1 MVRNIAKIGANARSQ
16 ALGLAYVENVVPVVF
31 HKLDARFLGNFF
43 QARLKLLRVI
53 DETGRL
59 GWSHGL
65 YTIL

>member
-1 MVRNIAKIGANARSQ
+1 MVRNITEIGANARSQ
-16 ALGLAYVENVVPVVF
+16 ALGFAYVENMVPIVF
-31 HKLDARFLGNFF
+31 HKIDARLLGNFF

-59 GWSHGL
+59 GWSHGP